1 VQSKEMLSTFE
12 AFSGRIRKDE
22 KKRFKMAV
30 RKNEIEKVEEI
41 IA

>member
-12 AFSGRIRKDE
+12 AFLGRIRNDE
-22 KKRFKMAV
+22 KKRFKKAI

>member
-1 VQSKEMLSTFE
+1 MLSTFE
-12 AFSGRIRKDE
+12 AFLGRIRNDE
-22 KKRFKMAV
+22 KKRFKKAI